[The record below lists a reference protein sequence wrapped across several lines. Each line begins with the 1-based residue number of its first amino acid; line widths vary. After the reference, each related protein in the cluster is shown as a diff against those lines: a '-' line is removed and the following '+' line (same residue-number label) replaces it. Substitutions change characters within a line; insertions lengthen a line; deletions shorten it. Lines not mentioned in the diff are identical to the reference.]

1 MTEGGAA
8 QPADQGS
15 RHVDYMFGNELIPCG
30 KLSLCSFNFG
40 MQQTQLNTPGGWTK
54 NARKMV
60 PLLMKMFNQAD
71 IIFGCELGG
80 HRLGF
85 EKSNADLGNVVAE
98 AVAGATFNT
107 SGAYGTFNQRDH
119 IRLVENNSWDVPSG
133 AGGTQQAHMKYDIF
147 VIDFGGTA
155 VDGASQPVR
164 GSCHFV
170 VGNLHVRT
178 PVGVKVSV
186 ATRRKHVTACLDHL
200 STLQVIHDDQPVIRC
215 LVGDFNLSADDALN
229 ATQAARKCAAYSS
242 VQRQHGLHQWAA
254 HASHHGK
261 SGDVM
266 LCAGALVQQMTI
278 PIGCSYDDRGMRPDC
293 HDVVGAE
300 LFVPLA
306 GGPPQRARPAPSGAS
321 QPAASTSGSSRDA
334 AGRDAAMKRI
344 DVQRGLLPTSEF
356 APRPISSTLRGR
368 SADKEASDVGASA
381 GCAPQLAMPPPSF
394 TSGGIMSGGA
404 FQPAVSRP
412 GPPIDRGLP
421 LTPINVRPRHR
432 SRSSDSEAS
441 SKRARSCRSTSVDF
455 GGDSEMEPHLAEATS
470 LVSSIQHAVD
480 AETENDDDEVH
491 RELGRI
497 IFMKRTVE
505 KNGFKSTVVAT
516 VPEVIAV
523 VEVLLRRRSRFL
535 KQNSLPADHAMT
547 TEQRAAIIRLWKD
560 EYNKTPEQ
568 VAMQQRDS
576 WKDIGKGTN
585 EKGHGKSSGVSQPA
599 VGSGKSKGKG
609 QRQGEGQGPDFG
621 PNKEAVKRGKHS
633 RFSCHLQ
640 RVGGSK
646 HVVELILF
654 TGCVDPVE
662 LRRNLKK
669 AADEHPVVVRGP
681 DEKEA
686 LKLAADNAKHRYRSG
701 RLFAERS
708 SKDPKFYK
716 SLRFD
721 DQRLVE
727 EFKNDSL
734 RLRMNE
740 AIIKRGHGTL
750 VHGDGSRLAIG
761 GSTGGLTRRNMDG
774 FKAPTPDELLE
785 FLRPAIDTRC

>member
-1 MTEGGAA
+1 MARAGPWNTQLTEGGAA

-40 MQQTQLNTPGGWTK
+40 MQQTQLNTARSWTPI
-54 NARKMV
+54 ARKMV
-60 PLLMKMFNQAD
+60 LMLMKMFNQAD

-98 AVAGATFNT
+98 AATGATFNT
-107 SGAYGTFNQRDH
+107 CGAYGTFNQRDH

-133 AGGTQQAHMKYDIF
+133 AGGDQEAHMKYDIF

-178 PVGVKVSV
+178 PSGVRVSV
-186 ATRRKHVTACLDHL
+186 TTRRKHVTACLDHL

-215 LVGDFNLSADDALN
+215 LVGDFNLSEQEVLG
-229 ATQAARKCAAYSS
+229 ATQAARPCAAYSS
-242 VQRQHGLHQWAA
+242 VQRRHGLHQWAA
-254 HASHHGK
+254 QASHHGR

-278 PIGCSYDDRGMRPDC
+278 PIGCSYDDRGMRSDC

-306 GGPPQRARPAPSGAS
+306 GGPPQRASPAPSGAS

-344 DVQRGLLPTSEF
+344 DVQRGLFPTSES
-356 APRPISSTLRGR
+356 AARPISSILRGR

-394 TSGGIMSGGA
+394 TSGGTMSGGA
-404 FQPAVSRP
+404 LQPAVSRP
-412 GPPIDRGLP
+412 GSPIDRGLP
-421 LTPINVRPRHR
+421 LTHINDRPRHR

-441 SKRARSCRSTSVDF
+441 SKRAKSCRSMSVDF
-455 GGDSEMEPHLAEATS
+455 DGDSVSEPHLAEATN
-470 LVSSIQHAVD
+470 LVSSIQRAVD
-480 AETENDDDEVH
+480 AESENDDDEVH

-505 KNGFKSTVVAT
+505 QNGCKVTYVAT
-516 VPEVIAV
+516 VAEVIAV
-523 VEVLLRRRSRFL
+523 VQVLLRRRDRFL
-535 KQNSLPADHAMT
+535 QQNFLPPDHAMT
-547 TEQRAAIIRLWKD
+547 PQQRAAIIGLWKA

-576 WKDIGKGTN
+576 WKGIDKNTY
-585 EKGHGKSSGVSQPA
+585 EKGH
-599 VGSGKSKGKG
+599 GKG
-609 QRQGEGQGPDFG
+609 QRQGEGQVPDVG
-621 PNKEAVKRGKHS
+621 PNKDAVRRGKHS

-646 HVVELILF
+646 HVAELILF
-654 TGCVDPVE
+654 TGCVDPGE
-662 LRRNLKK
+662 LRKSLKK
-669 AADEHPVVVRGP
+669 AADEHPVVDRGP

-686 LKLAADNAKHRYRSG
+686 LKTAADNAKHRYRSG

-716 SLRFD
+716 SLSFD

-734 RLRMNE
+734 RVRMNE

-774 FKAPTPDELLE
+774 FKAPTPDEQLE

>member
-1 MTEGGAA
+1 
-8 QPADQGS
+8 
-15 RHVDYMFGNELIPCG
+15 
-30 KLSLCSFNFG
+30 
-40 MQQTQLNTPGGWTK
+40 MQQTQLNTAGSWTK

-60 PLLMKMFNQAD
+60 SLLMKMFNQAD

-80 HRLGF
+80 HRQGF
-85 EKSNADLGNVVAE
+85 EQSNADLGNVVAE

-186 ATRRKHVTACLDHL
+186 GTRRKHVTACLNHL

-215 LVGDFNLSADDALN
+215 LVGDFNLSAEDALN
-229 ATQAARKCAAYSS
+229 ATQAARECAAYSS
-242 VQRQHGLHQWAA
+242 VQRRYGLHKWAA
-254 HASHHGK
+254 QASHHGR

-278 PIGCSYDDRGMRPDC
+278 PIGCSYDDRGMRSDC

-344 DVQRGLLPTSEF
+344 DVQRGLFPTSES
-356 APRPISSTLRGR
+356 AARPISSILRGR

-404 FQPAVSRP
+404 FQPAVSTP
-412 GPPIDRGLP
+412 GPPFDRGLP
-421 LTPINVRPRHR
+421 LTPIDVLPRYR

-441 SKRARSCRSTSVDF
+441 SKRARSCRSMSVDF

-505 KNGFKSTVVAT
+505 QNGCKVTFVAT

-523 VEVLLRRRSRFL
+523 VQVLLRRRSRFL
-535 KQNSLPADHAMT
+535 QQNSLPADHAMT
-547 TEQRAAIIRLWKD
+547 PEQRAAIIRLWKD

-576 WKDIGKGTN
+576 WK
-585 EKGHGKSSGVSQPA
+585 EM
-599 VGSGKSKGKG
+599 GSGTSKGKG
-609 QRQGEGQGPDFG
+609 QRQGEGQGHDFG
-621 PNKEAVKRGKHS
+621 PNKEAVRKGKHS

-646 HVVELILF
+646 HVAELILF

-662 LRRNLKK
+662 LRRSLKK
-669 AADEHPVVVRGP
+669 AADEHPVVDRGP

-686 LKLAADNAKHRYRSG
+686 LKVAADNAKHRYRSG

-716 SLRFD
+716 SLSFD

-734 RLRMNE
+734 RLSMNE

-774 FKAPTPDELLE
+774 FKAPTPDEQLE